1 MKLLRRGNSDDSDAS
16 TKPSTPVEDAGSKV
30 SLGKGKPT
38 PKRRDAEARRR
49 GPVAPAPMNSKEAR
63 ARKKAT
69 KGTKEDRKAQSAERR
84 AAATL
89 RRERMAA
96 GDDKYLL
103 PRDKGPVRAYVR
115 DLIDSRRNLVGMFMP
130 AALILIVTMFVSPA
144 VQFIVTF
151 AMLIMMVF
159 MVGEGIY
166 LGKMVNKRVRERFP
180 DSIDGGF
187 KLGWYGFTRA
197 SQIKKMRLP
206 KPRVKPGD
214 AV

>member
-1 MKLLRRGNSDDSDAS
+1 M
-16 TKPSTPVEDAGSKV
+16 T
-30 SLGKGKPT
+30 
-38 PKRRDAEARRR
+38 
-49 GPVAPAPMNSKEAR
+49 SKEAR

-69 KGTKEDRKAQSAERR
+69 KGTKEDRKVQSAERR

-151 AMLIMMVF
+151 AMLIMMIF
-159 MVGEGIY
+159 MVGEGVY

-180 DSIDGGF
+180 ESTDGGF